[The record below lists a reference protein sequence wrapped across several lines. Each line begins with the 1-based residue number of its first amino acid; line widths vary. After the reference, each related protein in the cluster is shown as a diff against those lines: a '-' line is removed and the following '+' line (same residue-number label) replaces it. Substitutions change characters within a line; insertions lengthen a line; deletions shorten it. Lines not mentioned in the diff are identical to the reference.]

1 MSWVQ
6 TEKVNSIVYT
16 GEDLEIKRNRNCTW
30 RFNYGEVK
38 EYSLEQLQKM
48 YKKVHLFQT
57 DRNIENDYGDSDS
70 DFEEISMVDRDKG
83 SDEL

>member
-1 MSWVQ
+1 M
-6 TEKVNSIVYT
+6 
-16 GEDLEIKRNRNCTW
+16 
-30 RFNYGEVK
+30 K